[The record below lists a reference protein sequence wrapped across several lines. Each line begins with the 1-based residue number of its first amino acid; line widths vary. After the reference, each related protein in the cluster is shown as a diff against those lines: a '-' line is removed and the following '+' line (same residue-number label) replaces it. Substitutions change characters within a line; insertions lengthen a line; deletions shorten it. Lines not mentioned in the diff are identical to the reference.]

1 MRISE
6 SIARFIQERLEEMD
20 GTAEIITKEMRL
32 IEHFIQPVR
41 ALYDK
46 NAE

>member
-1 MRISE
+1 MCIRD
-6 SIARFIQERLEEMD
+6 SIHGMD